1 MQVCLRRPH
10 TCMAAALVAGLLVQ
24 PAMAQQGSSIPAGAQ
39 WHFDSDNTVTS
50 DVSSFNAAAVEH
62 ENTRPGA
69 TVIRLHTAAPAHRIR
84 IPAPE
89 QAPRMLSD
97 GSLTFQHP
105 DNSDP
110 RFQDR
115 HTSMAPWNDG
125 AVPPGAQLLTVRARY
140 RFGTLI
146 RVPSSMSGW
155 SSAASSNWIIA
166 IQMLVNAAT
175 GGGPFFDITV
185 RPRPLR
191 LRTAIRG
198 DTRPAGTFGSG
209 WQFNRGVDLANL
221 TLGRW
226 HRIEV
231 DFVADP
237 VANRDAQLRIWVDG
251 TLRLNARSR
260 WPNLQLS
267 APPPSGSLT
276 NSIAMPRFGVYT
288 FDDINATIT
297 LDYDEIWVT
306 KP

>member
-1 MQVCLRRPH
+1 VGVRLPRPQAYM
-10 TCMAAALVAGLLVQ
+10 MAAVAAGLLVQ
-24 PAMAQQGSSIPAGAQ
+24 PAMAQQSSSIPAGAQ
-39 WHFDSDNTVTS
+39 WFFDSDNTVTS
-50 DVSSFNAAAVEH
+50 DVNSFNAAAVEH

-69 TVIRLHTAAPAHRIR
+69 TVIRLHTAAPAPRIR
-84 IPAPE
+84 LADPE
-89 QAPRMLSD
+89 QAPRMLPD
-97 GSLTFQHP
+97 GTLTFQHP

-110 RFQDR
+110 RFQNR
-115 HTSMAPWNDG
+115 HTSMTPWNDG
-125 AVPPGAQLLTVRARY
+125 AVPPGGQLLTSRARY

-155 SSAASSNWIIA
+155 SINASSNWIIA
-166 IQMLVNAAT
+166 IQMLVNRAT
-175 GGGPFFDITV
+175 SGGPFFDITV

-226 HRIEV
+226 YRVEV

-251 TLRLNARSR
+251 TLRVDARRR
-260 WPNLQLS
+260 WPNLQFS

-276 NSIAMPRFGVYT
+276 NSISVPRFGVYT
-288 FDDINATIT
+288 YDDINATIT
-297 LDYDEIWVT
+297 LDYDEIWLT